1 MRLARI
7 LDKNNQV
14 VYAAEQKDGRVLK
27 IEGDIA
33 GGENRVTDEA
43 VEPGHWLPPLD
54 PTAILCIGL
63 NYRKHAE
70 EGGAAVP
77 EYPVLFMKNPASAT
91 GHREP
96 IELPAVCKEEVDY
109 EAELAVVIGKPA
121 CNVKREDALN
131 HVLGYMC
138 GNDVS
143 ARIWQSKL
151 GGSQWCRGKGF
162 DTFAPLGP
170 VLVTRDELTDP
181 NALAIKSMLNGE
193 VMQSSNTKDMIFDV
207 PALISFL
214 SEDTTLLPG
223 TVIMTGTPEGV
234 GWARDP
240 KVVLKPGDTIAI
252 EIEGLGRLEN
262 PVVA

>member
-14 VYAAEQKDGRVLK
+14 VYAAEQKDGRLLK
-27 IEGDIA
+27 IEGDIS
-33 GGENRVTDEA
+33 GGESRITDEA
-43 VEPGHWLPPLD
+43 VEPSRWLPPLD

-70 EGGAAVP
+70 EGGVPVP
-77 EYPVLFMKNPASAT
+77 EYPVLFMKNPATAT

-96 IELPAVCKEEVDY
+96 IELPAVCTDEVDY

-121 CNVKREDALN
+121 CNVSKKDALDC
-131 HVLGYMC
+131 VLGYMC
-138 GNDVS
+138 SNDVS

-151 GGSQWCRGKGF
+151 GGSQWCRGKSF
-162 DTFAPLGP
+162 NTFAPLGP
-170 VLVTRDELTDP
+170 LLVTRDELPNP
-181 NALAIKSMLNGE
+181 NALAIKSILNGE
-193 VMQSSNTKDMIFDV
+193 TMQSSNTKDMIFDV
-207 PALISFL
+207 PTLISFL

-223 TVIMTGTPEGV
+223 TVILTGTPEGV
-234 GWARDP
+234 GWARNP
-240 KVVLKPGDTIAI
+240 KVVLKPGDTIAV

-262 PVVA
+262 PVTA

>member
-1 MRLARI
+1 MKLARI
-7 LDKNNQV
+7 LDANNQV
-14 VYAAEQKDGRVLK
+14 AYAAQQKDGRLLK
-27 IEGDIA
+27 IEGDVTN
-33 GGENRVTDEA
+33 GESRITEEEVKP
-43 VEPGHWLPPLD
+43 VHWLPPLD

-70 EGGAAVP
+70 EGGAAIP
-77 EYPVLFMKNPASAT
+77 EYPVLFMKNPAAAT
-91 GHREP
+91 GHNEP
-96 IELPAVCKEEVDY
+96 IKLPGVCKEEVDY
-109 EAELAVVIGKPA
+109 EAELAVVIGKPTY
-121 CNVKREDALN
+121 NVSKEDALS
-131 HVLGYMC
+131 HVLGYTC

-170 VLVTRDELTDP
+170 VLVTPDEVPDP
-181 NALAIKSMLNGE
+181 NALAIKTVLNGE
-193 VMQSSNTKDMIFDV
+193 TMQASNTKDMIFDV
-207 PALISFL
+207 PTLISFL

-240 KVVLKPGDTIAI
+240 KVVLKAGDTVAI

-262 PVVA
+262 PVIE

>member
-7 LDKNNQV
+7 VDANNQV
-14 VYAAEQKDGRVLK
+14 AYAAEQKDGRLLK
-27 IEGDIA
+27 IEGDITS
-33 GGENRVTDEA
+33 GESRITDEA
-43 VEPGHWLPPLD
+43 VEPVHWLPPLD

-70 EGGAAVP
+70 EGGQAVP
-77 EYPVLFMKNPASAT
+77 EYPVLFMKNPAAAT
-91 GHREP
+91 GHKEP
-96 IELPAVCKEEVDY
+96 IKLPAVCKDEVDY

-121 CNVKREDALN
+121 FNVSKEEALN
-131 HVLGYMC
+131 HVLGYAC
-138 GNDVS
+138 SNDVS

-170 VLVTRDELTDP
+170 VLLTPDEVPNP
-181 NALAIKSMLNGE
+181 NALAIKCILNGE
-193 VMQSSNTKDMIFDV
+193 TMQSSNTKDMIFDV
-207 PALISFL
+207 PTLISFL
-214 SEDTTLLPG
+214 SQDTTLLPG
-223 TVIMTGTPEGV
+223 TVIMTGTPEGI
-234 GWARDP
+234 GWARNP
-240 KVVLKPGDTIAI
+240 KVVLKPGDTVVI

>member
-7 LDKNNQV
+7 LDANGQV
-14 VYAAEQKDGRVLK
+14 AYAAQQKDGRLLK
-27 IEGDIA
+27 IEGDVTS
-33 GGENRVTDEA
+33 GESRITEEEMKPA
-43 VEPGHWLPPLD
+43 HWLPPLD

-70 EGGAAVP
+70 EGGAAIP
-77 EYPVLFMKNPASAT
+77 EYPVLFMKNPAAAT
-91 GHREP
+91 GHKEP
-96 IELPAVCKEEVDY
+96 IKLPDVCKEEVDY
-109 EAELAVVIGKPA
+109 EAELAVVIGKPTY
-121 CNVKREDALN
+121 NVSKEDALS
-131 HVLGYMC
+131 HVLGYTC
-138 GNDVS
+138 SNDVS

-170 VLVTRDELTDP
+170 VLVTPDEVPNP
-181 NALAIKSMLNGE
+181 NALVIKAELNGE
-193 VMQSSNTKDMIFDV
+193 TMQSSNTKDMIFDV
-207 PALISFL
+207 PTLISFL

-240 KVVLKPGDTIAI
+240 KVVLKPGDTITI

-262 PVVA
+262 PVID

>member
-14 VYAAEQKDGRVLK
+14 VYAAEQKDGRLLK

-109 EAELAVVIGKPA
+109 EAELAVVIGKQA